1 MSYQMKEK
9 LMKKIIL
16 LLISVLILFTSCEQV
31 NLEESVNQNV
41 TGTVTISFNDVQS
54 RTIAPTN
61 PNFASYEV
69 TLIEVGEG
77 TSKSEPRSIRT
88 TSNESVQFDSVKV
101 GSYTVTV
108 DAYDSVEN
116 GKVIAQGSQSLA
128 VKGNSNNE
136 VSVQLEY
143 LTQGTGSFSV
153 DIVWNIEDF
162 STPFGKA
169 LESKSVGFLA
179 WDVDLNCALNNAS
192 IKWLTDEEI
201 SNKGFTWTQDGIPET
216 KGKQIAFRIYTN
228 NSEDNKTSVCI
239 AETFNT
245 FLQII
250 PNLNSTPDLNEEENF
265 KISDNSL
272 SFFSKN
278 VNPQTVKAEYGS
290 DPASTMVVT
299 WNYPKLSTGNYE
311 GILFVWV
318 KDNNGTQQ
326 GATQK
331 FKYNQDTVNPGSA
344 TFTGLSTDKTYS
356 VYFYNTSDYGHST
369 ILEAISGFRTRV
381 MVSSINFANEIP
393 SKLSMGGHTDVIA
406 QVLPVTASNRNYTLT
421 VSDGATVSG
430 NKTILFPYSGKY
442 TSTATSDD
450 NPSKIVSKE
459 IVIALANPT
468 VSSEC
473 VDDGILVSWDKV
485 EGATSYEITR
495 TGDGNSVEKTVNQTS
510 FTDTDVYTSVNYTY
524 TVVAKCED
532 STFDSLP
539 SLETSTTIMG
549 PSISVQLPNELTSVE
564 LLSSLKAAAGSNP
577 HMTKS
582 DALSLTLLNEI
593 EGVTDYAWYLN
604 GKKLVSGNFE
614 TVKNYT
620 ILPTNDYL
628 NTFAVETSNT
638 LMFAVV
644 KDGYT
649 YSATVYFNYIEN
661 DPGNVFIKANSS
673 VVKYGEPLTLEAEF
687 ENLVSIAPELEWSS
701 SDSSIASVD
710 NGVVTALADG
720 TVTITATIKSTGAVS
735 SVELKSFIP
744 VKDISFNNSLPTN
757 YLVRSK
763 TGVNIVN
770 SLYQSVDLK
779 DYVTVTAANGQTYSA
794 ENNLQWTTS
803 DSSIATV
810 VDGVVTPTKDNGK
823 GGVVTI
829 TYYTDT
835 RLKEEGVSGSIDI
848 VVRDYGIIYN
858 SKDITGT
865 KTTFSG
871 TAWVWEQKDYTLNLG
886 VNGNSVSSYSEGSLW
901 WCFDHNENKTVDGS
915 AKSTIDFSSNTN
927 AQTVMQV
934 RVTAYTPYISL
945 FIKDVSGNNIC
956 EVFFERG
963 A

>member
-1 MSYQMKEK
+1 M
-9 LMKKIIL
+9 
-16 LLISVLILFTSCEQV
+16 LFTSCEQV

-108 DAYDSVEN
+108 NAYDSVEN

-136 VSVQLEY
+136 VTVQLEY

-153 DIVWNIEDF
+153 NIVWNIEDF

-179 WDVDLNCALNNAS
+179 WDVENDCALNNAE
-192 IKWLTDEEI
+192 IKWLSEDEI
-201 SNKGFTWTQDGIPET
+201 DNKCFTWSQSDIPAT
-216 KGKQIAFRIYTN
+216 KGKQISFRIYTL
-228 NSEDNKTSVCI
+228 NSEDNGGSQCI

-299 WNYPKLSTGNYE
+299 WNYPKLSTGKYE
-311 GILFVWV
+311 GTLFVWV

-326 GATQK
+326 GSTQK
-331 FKYNQDTVNPGSA
+331 FVYNQDSVNPGSA

-356 VYFYNTSDYGHST
+356 VYFYNTSDFGHST
-369 ILEAISGFRTRV
+369 VLEAISDFRTRV
-381 MVSSINFANEIP
+381 MVSSINFASEIP

-406 QVLPVTASNRNYTLT
+406 QVLPVTASNRNYTLS

-430 NKTILFPYSGKY
+430 NKTILFPLSGKY
-442 TSTATSDD
+442 TITATSDD
-450 NPSKIVSKE
+450 DPTKYVSKE
-459 IVIALANPT
+459 IVIALKNPT
-468 VSSEC
+468 VTSKS
-473 VDDGILVSWDKV
+473 VDDGILVSWDGI
-485 EGATSYEITR
+485 EGATSYVVTR

-510 FTDTDVYTSVNYTY
+510 YTDTDVYTSVNYTY

-539 SLETSTTIMG
+539 SLETSTLIMG

-604 GKKLVSGNFE
+604 GKKLVSGDFDD
-614 TVKNYT
+614 VKNYT
-620 ILPTNDYL
+620 ILPTNNYL
-628 NTFAVETSNT
+628 NTFAVETANT

-649 YSATVYFNYIEN
+649 YSATINFGYIEN
-661 DPGNVFIKANSS
+661 DPGNIYLKADSS
-673 VVKYGEPLTLEAEF
+673 TVKYGEPLTLETEF
-687 ENLVSIAPELEWSS
+687 ENLVSIVPEIEWSS

-710 NGVVTALADG
+710 NGVVNALADG
-720 TVTITATIKSTGAVS
+720 TVTITATIKSTGATA

-744 VKDISFNNSLPTN
+744 VNDISFNNSLPTS
-757 YLVRSK
+757 YLIRGK
-763 TGVNIVN
+763 NGVTILN
-770 SLYQSVDLK
+770 SLYESVDLK
-779 DYVTVTAANGQTYSA
+779 NFVTVTAANGKEYSV

-810 VDGVVTPTKDNGK
+810 VDGVVTPTKENGK

-835 RLKEEGVSGSIDI
+835 RLKEESVSGSINI

-871 TAWVWEQKDYTLNLG
+871 TAWAWEQKDYTLNLG

-915 AKSTIDFSSNTN
+915 AKSKIVFSSNTN

-934 RVTAYTPYISL
+934 GVTAYTPYISL

>member
-1 MSYQMKEK
+1 MRS
-9 LMKKIIL
+9 MKKILFILISL
-16 LLISVLILFTSCEQV
+16 LLLFTSCEQV
-31 NLEESVNQNV
+31 NLDENVKQNA
-41 TGTVTISFNDVQS
+41 TGTVTICFNDVQS

-69 TLIEVGEG
+69 SLIEVGEG
-77 TSKSEPRSIRT
+77 ISKSEPRSIRT
-88 TSNESVQFDSVKV
+88 TSNESVKFDSVKI

-108 DAYDSVEN
+108 NAYDSVEN
-116 GKVIAQGSQSLA
+116 GNVVAQGSKGLI
-128 VKGNSNNE
+128 VKANSNNE
-136 VSVQLEY
+136 VTIQLDY
-143 LTQGTGSFSV
+143 LTEGTGSFSV
-153 DIVWNIEDF
+153 DIVWNIEDY

-169 LESKSVGFLA
+169 IESNNVGFVA
-179 WDVDLNCALNNAS
+179 WDVENNCALNNAK
-192 IKWLTDEEI
+192 IKWLSEDEI
-201 SNKGFTWTQDGIPET
+201 KNKCFTWSQSDIPAT
-216 KGKQIAFRIYTN
+216 KGKQISFRIYTL
-228 NSEDNKTSVCI
+228 NSENNGGSQCI

-265 KISDNSL
+265 KITDKSL

-278 VNPQTVKAEYGS
+278 VNPATVTASYGP
-290 DPASTMVVT
+290 DPASSMVVT
-299 WNYPKLSTGNYE
+299 WNYPKLSTGAYE
-311 GILFVWV
+311 GTLYVWV

-326 GATQK
+326 GSTQK
-331 FKYNQDTVNPGSA
+331 FVYNQDSVNPGSA

-356 VYFYNTSDYGHST
+356 VYFYNTSDFGHST
-369 ILEAISGFRTRV
+369 VLEAISDFRTRV
-381 MVSSINFANEIP
+381 MVSSINFASEIP

-406 QVLPVTASNRNYTLT
+406 QVLPVTASNRNYTLS

-430 NKTILFPYSGKY
+430 NKTILFPLSGKY
-442 TSTATSDD
+442 TITATSDD
-450 NPSKIVSKE
+450 DSTKYVSKE
-459 IVIALANPT
+459 IVIALKNPT
-468 VSSEC
+468 VTSKS
-473 VDDGILVSWDKV
+473 VDDGILVSWDGI
-485 EGATSYEITR
+485 EGATSYVVTR

-510 FTDTDVYTSVNYTY
+510 YTDTDVYTSVNYTY

-539 SLETSTTIMG
+539 SLETSTLIMG
-549 PSISVQLPNELTSVE
+549 PSITIELPNELTSVE

-604 GKKLVSGNFE
+604 GKKLVSGDFNA
-614 TVKNYT
+614 VKEYT
-620 ILPTNDYL
+620 ILPTNNYL
-628 NTFAVETSNT
+628 NTFAVETANT

-649 YSATVYFNYIEN
+649 YSATINFGYIEN
-661 DPGNVFIKANSS
+661 DPGNIYLKADSS
-673 VVKYGEPLTLEAEF
+673 TVKYGEPLTLETEF
-687 ENLVSIAPELEWSS
+687 ENLVSLAPEIEWSS

-710 NGVVTALADG
+710 NGVVTALTDG
-720 TVTITATIKSTGAVS
+720 SVTITATIKATGAS
-735 SVELKSFIP
+735 ASVELKSFIP
-744 VKDISFNNSLPTN
+744 VKEITFNNSLPTS
-757 YLVRSK
+757 YLIRGK
-763 TGVNIVN
+763 NGVTILN
-770 SLYQSVDLK
+770 SLYESVDLK
-779 DYVTVTAANGQTYSA
+779 NFVTVTAVNGKEYSV

-810 VDGVVTPTKDNGK
+810 NNGVVTPTKDNGK

-829 TYYTDT
+829 SYYTDT
-835 RLKEEGVSGSIDI
+835 RLKEESVSGSIDI

-858 SKDITGT
+858 SNDISGT

-871 TAWVWEQKDYTLNLG
+871 TAWAWEHKDYTLNLG

-901 WCFDHNENKTVDGS
+901 WCFDHDENKTVDGN

-945 FIKDVSGNNIC
+945 FIKDLSGNNIC